1 MGVEPPAGIT
11 IYGWASQAQTA
22 HGWIFGPPWSP
33 LPEVGTAENA
43 MQRRIEPPR
52 FSIPYFEYLV
62 EHPALVMQQE
72 YTVHQSIGPMA
83 ALALYLNAQ

>member
-1 MGVEPPAGIT
+1 
-11 IYGWASQAQTA
+11 
-22 HGWIFGPPWSP
+22 
-33 LPEVGTAENA
+33 